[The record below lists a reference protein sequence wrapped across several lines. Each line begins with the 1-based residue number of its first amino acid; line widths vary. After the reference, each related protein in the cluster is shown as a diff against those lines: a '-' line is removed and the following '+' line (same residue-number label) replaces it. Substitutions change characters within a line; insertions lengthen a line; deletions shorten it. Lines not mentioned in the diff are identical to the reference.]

1 MNQAQVSILNRI
13 GNTPSLK
20 CNDLGGLIK
29 FKNLYLK
36 LENHN
41 PTGTHKD
48 RMALKVLRS
57 AIENGFNG
65 ISVGTCGSYG
75 LAIAWLCSIY
85 KIECKIFIP
94 ECYRNSAIE
103 KIWDYTNNIN
113 FVRGTYEDAVRESII
128 YCNAYKYFDANPS
141 GVNSELCFESYYQLA
156 DEIITEFP
164 DVNLTIWLPIG
175 NATTFTGI
183 YRRLSKL
190 NFNPKYYL
198 IASLNNSSIISS
210 LHKEQIVGLNKRD
223 LKENKYNEPL
233 VSWLPPVNIS
243 ELLEISSSSN
253 LNLVEISDNELIE
266 ASKLLADYESIESPS
281 YSCAGLAGLIRHQY
295 SLSNDDTHL
304 VIVTS

>member
-1 MNQAQVSILNRI
+1 MNHLEVSILDRI

-20 CNDLGGLIK
+20 CNDLGEFIK
-29 FKNLYLK
+29 LRNLYVK
-36 LENHN
+36 LEKQN

-48 RMALKVLRS
+48 RMALKVLRY

-75 LAIAWLCSIY
+75 LAIAWLSNIY

-94 ECYRNSAIE
+94 ESYRNSAIK
-103 KIWDYTNNIN
+103 KIWNYTSNIN
-113 FVRGTYEDAVRESII
+113 FIKGTYEDAVKESIR
-128 YCNAYKYFDANPS
+128 YCNTFNYFDANPS
-141 GVNSELCFESYYQLA
+141 GANSELCFESYYQMA
-156 DEIITEFP
+156 DEIINEFP

-175 NATTFTGI
+175 NATTFTGL
-183 YRRLSKL
+183 YRRLSNL

-198 IASLNNSSIISS
+198 MASLNNSSIISS
-210 LHKEQIVGLNKRD
+210 LQKGQIIGLD
-223 LKENKYNEPL
+223 YGELKENQFNEPL
-233 VSWLPPVNIS
+233 VSWIPPINIS
-243 ELLEISSSSN
+243 ELLEISSSSI

-266 ASKLLADYESIESPS
+266 ASKLLAEYESIESPS
-281 YSCAGLAGLIRHQY
+281 YSCAGLAGLIRNQY